1 MRLRNVALSIS
12 LCVGLIPLGAC
23 GGGGHPAA
31 VTTTV
36 ARKPPP
42 RPLPPNAIR
51 IHWHR
56 EALLP
61 AIRRGRVCIVTVKT
75 GHFCARYRVH
85 QIPAV
90 ELKKKLQAKGFRVLD
105 VPSVH
110 T

>member
-1 MRLRNVALSIS
+1 MRLHTVALGIS
-12 LCVGLIPLGAC
+12 LCVGLISVVAC
-23 GGGGHPAA
+23 GGGNRPEA
-31 VTTTV
+31 VTATA
-36 ARKPPP
+36 ARAPRP

>member
-1 MRLRNVALSIS
+1 VRLHTVALGIS
-12 LCVGLIPLGAC
+12 LCVGLISVVAC
-23 GGGGHPAA
+23 GGGNRPEA
-31 VTTTV
+31 VTATA
-36 ARKPPP
+36 ARAPRP

-75 GHFCARYRVH
+75 GHFCARYRVG
-85 QIPAV
+85 QVPAV

-105 VPSVH
+105 VPKVRA
-110 T
+110 